1 MSKIENLINEKTK
14 ANNEISKLINFLKM
28 PTSLRI
34 QKEDTRYSS
43 PEFLWLGDEDKEG
56 LDNVINNY
64 IEDLINKRK
73 LNVREIDSLLKKLE
87 DYL

>member
-1 MSKIENLINEKTK
+1 MSKVEKLISEKTK
-14 ANNEISKLINFLKM
+14 ANNDISKLKNFLEM

-43 PEFLWLGDEDKEG
+43 PNFLWLDDEDKEG
-56 LDNVINNY
+56 LDKVINNY

>member
-1 MSKIENLINEKTK
+1 MSKIEELINKKTK
-14 ANNEISKLINFLKM
+14 TNNEISKLTNFLKI
-28 PTSLRI
+28 PTDLDI
-34 QKEDTRYSS
+34 QKRDPRYTS
-43 PEFLWLGDEDKEG
+43 PEFLRLGDEDKEG

>member
-1 MSKIENLINEKTK
+1 MSKVEELINEKTK
-14 ANNEISKLINFLKM
+14 ANNEISKLNTFLQM
-28 PTSLRI
+28 PTSLKI
-34 QKEDTRYSS
+34 QKEDSRFSS
-43 PEFLWLGDEDKEG
+43 PNFLWLDDEDKEG

>member
-1 MSKIENLINEKTK
+1 MSKVEKLISEKTK
-14 ANNEISKLINFLKM
+14 ANNDISKLTNFLEM
-28 PTSLRI
+28 STSLKI
-34 QKEDTRYSS
+34 QKEDPRYSS
-43 PEFLWLGDEDKEG
+43 PNYLWLEDEDKEG

>member
-1 MSKIENLINEKTK
+1 MSKVEKLINKKTK
-14 ANNEISKLINFLKM
+14 ANNEISKLSTFLEM
-28 PTSLRI
+28 PTSLKI
-34 QKEDTRYSS
+34 QKEDPRYSS
-43 PEFLWLGDEDKEG
+43 PNFLWLGDEDKEG
-56 LDNVINNY
+56 LENVINNY

>member
-1 MSKIENLINEKTK
+1 MSKVEKLISEKTK
-14 ANNEISKLINFLKM
+14 ANNDISKLTNFLKM
-28 PTSLRI
+28 STSLQIR
-34 QKEDTRYSS
+34 KEDPRYSS
-43 PEFLWLGDEDKEG
+43 PNFLWLDDEDKEG

-73 LNVREIDSLLKKLE
+73 LNVRKIDSLLKKLE